1 MSEKAHHVGEV
12 GQGLGPEPAGPTGV
26 LHSDVGSDDRGWGT
40 GQVGAS
46 GPLQTEK
53 KIFQHVSVSWQRM

>member
-1 MSEKAHHVGEV
+1 MLEKAHHVGEV

-26 LHSDVGSDDRGWGT
+26 LHSDAGSDDRGWGT

-46 GPLQTEK
+46 GPLKTEK
-53 KIFQHVSVSWQRM
+53 TYTNMCQSLSNQM